1 VTFRVTNLDKA
12 LGALARDHV
21 YRQGKWDGTHWRHG
35 STIKSNAV
43 ETEVGLGLPY
53 VQVALIV
60 TIVRIAGNSL
70 RRKAHDFRPT
80 RLDGPARE

>member
-1 VTFRVTNLDKA
+1 MTNLDKA

-43 ETEVGLGLPY
+43 ETEVGTVLPY
-53 VQVALIV
+53 VPGGPI
-60 TIVRIAGNSL
+60 IPIIKIGSNSL
-70 RRKAHDFRPT
+70 RCKGRHF
-80 RLDGPARE
+80 